1 MKYSYVLLAAVGL
14 AAAQKKFTDVIP
26 ECSVE
31 CLTKAVKDG
40 TTCSSID
47 DSQCICE
54 ATNYRNIYTVG
65 VSCVLAAC
73 NPDVATGQLLPA
85 AAAFCREVTGGA
97 TAPPADSAPVSAT
110 ASIPSLVS
118 SSATSAS
125 APATAA
131 ASGTASAASG
141 SGSASATGTPSA
153 AASGTGTGTGAPAT
167 ETTAQPGGAAAMGSM
182 GAAGMLALGALAIF

>member
-1 MKYSYVLLAAVGL
+1 MKSAYVLLAAAGL

-73 NPDVATGQLLPA
+73 TADVATGQLLPA

-97 TAPPADSAPVSAT
+97 TAPPAESASAAVSSLVSSAAASASASAT
-110 ASIPSLVS
+110 AS
-118 SSATSAS
+118 T
-125 APATAA
+125 
-131 ASGTASAASG
+131 SGTASAASG
-141 SGSASATGTPSA
+141 SSSASATGTPTA
-153 AASGTGTGTGAPAT
+153 AASGSGTSTGTGAPAT

-182 GAAGMLALGALAIF
+182 GAAAMLAFGALAIF

>member
-1 MKYSYVLLAAVGL
+1 MKSAYVLLAAAGL

-73 NPDVATGQLLPA
+73 SPDVATGQLLPA

-97 TAPPADSAPVSAT
+97 TAPPASVASSSTSAAVSSLISSAAASASASAT
-110 ASIPSLVS
+110 A
-118 SSATSAS
+118 ATSGFGSAS
-125 APATAA
+125 VTGTPTAA
-131 ASGTASAASG
+131 AS
-141 SGSASATGTPSA
+141 
-153 AASGTGTGTGAPAT
+153 GTGAPAT
-167 ETTAQPGGAAAMGSM
+167 ETTAQPGGATTMGSM